1 MLMLLL
7 YLQEYIVVDASEDEV
22 LVAVHHQNTTNLYV
36 SETTG
41 IKYSLSLENILSVA
55 QRRFSQRTYLIDIHR
70 VSDIEQRFIL
80 MMAEPGSTTH
90 FQIWLGHFVLSL
102 PCFSVQIKN
111 KNCKKYQQPTPPKF
125 SLRAFIW
132 VVTHLG
138 FTGQLWTRLFESWL
152 VLILD

>member
-1 MLMLLL
+1 M
-7 YLQEYIVVDASEDEV
+7 DASEDEV

-80 MMAEPGSTTH
+80 MMTEPGSTTLIFKYGSGILFFPCH
-90 FQIWLGHFVLSL
+90 VSLSKL
-102 PCFSVQIKN
+102 NIKTA
-111 KNCKKYQQPTPPKF
+111 KKYQQPTPPKF
-125 SLRAFIW
+125 SSRAFI
-132 VVTHLG
+132 
-138 FTGQLWTRLFESWL
+138 
-152 VLILD
+152 